1 MSGHD
6 GYILDFYPS
15 MHRRA
20 NMNSPLLY
28 PTSKSKRKK
37 YFKTVAMRSTLA
49 DGKARQAR
57 AEKRKPQA
65 DALNSRGIRYSNTKQ
80 TQSPHTLNG
89 PFAVTKI
96 QGQQLETSIDVFKM
110 SNVWINWTC
119 IVHNCTGAIVLHCVH
134 RLSQHNVP
142 HKVA

>member
-1 MSGHD
+1 
-6 GYILDFYPS
+6 
-15 MHRRA
+15 
-20 NMNSPLLY
+20 
-28 PTSKSKRKK
+28 
-37 YFKTVAMRSTLA
+37 MRSALA

-80 TQSPHTLNG
+80 TQSPHTLIG

-110 SNVWINWTC
+110 TNVWIN
-119 IVHNCTGAIVLHCVH
+119 
-134 RLSQHNVP
+134 
-142 HKVA
+142 